1 MPFER
6 VLGPSVGAA
15 LGALTEKS
23 GVTLK
28 MESSV
33 SKFDAAGTF
42 VTYLSQNRALVMLDM
57 LC

>member
-23 GVTLK
+23 GVSLK

-33 SKFDAAGTF
+33 SNFGASGTF
-42 VTYLSQNRALVMLDM
+42 VTY
-57 LC
+57 